1 MRVLLGGVHD
11 SGEDASHQGMCGE
24 KTEVKKKTEKE
35 VTLYYVFLLHF
46 S

>member
-1 MRVLLGGVHD
+1 MTPGKMLLTKGCV
-11 SGEDASHQGMCGE
+11 EE
-24 KTEVKKKTEKE
+24 KKRSEKE